1 MNYREALA
9 WLYTTQ
15 LHGVKPGLDCMQRLV
30 RELGLAVDGT
40 RGPRFFHVAGTNGK
54 GSVCAMIESIL
65 RASGVR
71 TGLFTSPH
79 LVHFRERIRVRG
91 VDIDEESVARGL
103 TRIRSLSEGWE
114 RPPTFFEIATALGL
128 LHFQQAGV
136 EIAVMETGLGGR
148 LDATNVI
155 TPLISV
161 ITPIDLDHEQYL
173 GRRLPE
179 IALEKAGIIKPG
191 CPAISGPQTEDV
203 LQLLA
208 HVSVER
214 DSKFH
219 LVLSPLAGVPL
230 ALTGDYQ
237 RWNAALA
244 VHALD
249 AAGLTVSNEALI
261 RGLATVRWPG
271 RFQRLENDDII
282 LDGAHNLAAAHQL
295 SRTWSEVYGEEKAT
309 VIVGIMQ
316 DKNIRGICAAL
327 VPLAKRFIAVRVHSA
342 RSASAEEVLATILD
356 LAPSGETCAAGT
368 LDDALDIAEDS
379 PERILITGSL
389 FLVGEALALLQGE
402 RELEVSLQ

>member
-1 MNYREALA
+1 VNYREALA

-15 LHGVKPGLDCMQRLV
+15 LHGVKPGLECMQRLV
-30 RELGLAVDGT
+30 RELGLRVDGT
-40 RGPRFFHVAGTNGK
+40 PGPRFIHVAGTNGK

-65 RASGVR
+65 RANGVR

-79 LVHFRERIRVRG
+79 LIHFRERIQVG
-91 VDIDEESVARGL
+91 GLEIDEQAVANGI
-103 TRIRSLSEGWE
+103 TRIRTLSEGWE
-114 RPPTFFEIATALGL
+114 RPPTFFEITTALGL

-136 EIAVMETGLGGR
+136 EIAIMETGLGGR

-161 ITPIDLDHEQYL
+161 LTPIDIDHEQYL
-173 GRRLPE
+173 GRRLEE

-191 CPAISGPQTEDV
+191 RPAISGPQQDEV
-203 LQLLA
+203 LQMLA
-208 HVSVER
+208 HVAVER

-230 ALTGDYQ
+230 ALAGDYQ

-244 VHALD
+244 VHSLD

-271 RFQRLENDDII
+271 RFQRLEHDQII
-282 LDGAHNLAAAHQL
+282 LDGAHNLAAARQL
-295 SRTWSEVYGEEKAT
+295 SRTWVEMYGEEKAT

-316 DKNIRGICAAL
+316 DKDVRGICAAL
-327 VPLAKRFIAVRVHSA
+327 APLAKRFVAVRVRNT
-342 RSASAEEVLATILD
+342 RSAPAAEIVEAILD
-356 LAPSGETCAAGT
+356 LAPCCESFVAES
-368 LDDALDIAEDS
+368 LDDALDLAEDH

-402 RELEVSLQ
+402 RELEASLQ

>member
-1 MNYREALA
+1 VNYREALA

-15 LHGVKPGLDCMQRLV
+15 LHGVKPGLECMQRLV
-30 RELGLAVDGT
+30 RELALPVDGT
-40 RGPRFFHVAGTNGK
+40 HGPRFIHVAGTNGK
-54 GSVCAMIESIL
+54 GSVCAMLESIL

-79 LVHFRERIRVRG
+79 LVHFRERIRVAG
-91 VDIDEESVARGL
+91 VEMEENAVAEGL
-103 TRIRSLSEGWE
+103 TRIRDLSEGWE
-114 RPPTFFEIATALGL
+114 RPPTFFEITTALGL
-128 LHFQQAGV
+128 LHFQQAAV

-173 GRRLPE
+173 GRRLAE

-191 CPAISGPQTEDV
+191 RPAVSGPQPDDV
-203 LQLLA
+203 QQVLA
-208 HVSVER
+208 HVAVER
-214 DSKFH
+214 GSQFH

-230 ALTGDYQ
+230 ALAGDYQ

-244 VHALD
+244 VHSLD
-249 AAGLTVSNEALI
+249 AAGLAVSNEALI

-271 RFQRLENDDII
+271 RFQRLEHDQII
-282 LDGAHNLAAAHQL
+282 LDGAHNLAAARQL
-295 SRTWSEVYGEEKAT
+295 SRTWTELYGEEKAT

-316 DKNIRGICAAL
+316 DKDLRGICAAL
-327 VPLAKRFIAVRVHSA
+327 APLAKRFIAVRVRNA
-342 RSASAEEVLATILD
+342 RSASAEEILD
-356 LAPSGETCAAGT
+356 AILEPAPCCESFAAEN
-368 LDDALDIAEDS
+368 LDAALDIAEDFA
-379 PERILITGSL
+379 ERILITGSL

-402 RELEVSLQ
+402 RELEASLQ